1 MNTRAL
7 GLVLLSL
14 FFYGV
19 RIAAQTPAQ
28 GSSTPGPQAPR
39 PAQAQGVPARDPN
52 GSPNAPVS
60 APTGTAIIRGRVIAA
75 DSGNPLRRAQVRILG
90 AEVRV
95 NQAAITDGNGRYEF
109 SKVPAG
115 RYTINVTRNGY
126 VSLQFGQQRPFEPGK
141 PLNIAEGEVA
151 EKVDFALPRGSV
163 IAGRVTDESGEPMAG
178 ARMQVMRYQ
187 YMPNGQRQLT
197 NAGGMG
203 IPFGITTDDLGQFRV
218 YGLMPGTYILSA
230 AASMNGITTMMP
242 AGMGGAAVSTITPG
256 SAGDDGYVTTYYP
269 GTANP
274 EEAQALTVG
283 LAQEVSAYFSMIP
296 SRMGRISGIVR
307 TSQGRPAAGMMIMVR
322 TTSAGGM
329 NMSGGG
335 QVAPD
340 GSFSLANVPPGDHF
354 LDVRPGGP
362 GRVVMAGGPNAAIAG
377 APQEEPEFASVPINV
392 AGQDITGLVITTTPG
407 ATITGRL
414 VFDGTR
420 PPPSPGGGQNV
431 ARVMASGAEPGSS
444 PMMMGAND
452 NGIVDESGRFQIRGV
467 TGRVFFR
474 FLGPVQGWFLKS
486 VTINGTDITDVPYEV
501 RSNVTG
507 LEVVLTDRQTTVS
520 GSVRNSRGEFVKD
533 YVLAIL
539 PDNLREGAS
548 PQRFIRTV
556 RPDQNGQYKAQGL
569 PAGDYVAFAVET
581 LDQGGLFDPAYQ
593 QVMKPRGKS
602 FRLTDGQTLNL
613 DLLLV
618 Q

>member
-19 RIAAQTPAQ
+19 SIAAQTPAQ
-28 GSSTPGPQAPR
+28 GSFTPGPQAPR
-39 PAQAQGVPARDPN
+39 PAQTQAVPARDPN
-52 GSPNAPVS
+52 GTPNAQTA
-60 APTGTAIIRGRVIAA
+60 APTGTAVIRGRVIAA

-90 AEVRV
+90 TEVRV
-95 NQAAITDGNGRYEF
+95 NQAAITDGDGRYEF

-141 PLNIAEGEVA
+141 PLTVADSEVA
-151 EKVDFALPRGSV
+151 EKIDFALPRGSV

-242 AGMGGAAVSTITPG
+242 AGVGGAAVSTITPG

-362 GRVVMAGGPNAAIAG
+362 GRPVMAGGVATS
-377 APQEEPEFASVPINV
+377 QEEPEFASVPINV
-392 AGQDITGLVITTTPG
+392 SGQDIAGLIITTTPG
-407 ATITGRL
+407 ATISGRV

-420 PPPSPGGGQNV
+420 PAPSTQGGQNV
-431 ARVMASGAEPGSS
+431 ARVMATAADPGS
-444 PMMMGAND
+444 PAMMGMGSNE
-452 NGIVDESGRFQIRGV
+452 NGMVDESGRFQIRGV

-474 FLGPVQGWFLKS
+474 FLGQVPGWFVKS
-486 VTINGTDITDVPYEV
+486 VTINGTDLTDVPYDV

-507 LEVVLTDRQTTVS
+507 LEVVLTDRQTTLS
-520 GSVRNSRGEFVKD
+520 GSVRNFHGEIVKD
-533 YVLAIL
+533 YVLGIL
-539 PDNLREGAS
+539 PDNLKEGVS
-548 PQRFIRTV
+548 PQRFIRMV
-556 RPDQNGQYKAQGL
+556 RPDQNGQYKTQGL
-569 PAGDYVAFAVET
+569 PAGDYVAFAVEA

-593 QVMKPRGKS
+593 QAMKPRGKS

-613 DLLLV
+613 DLQLV